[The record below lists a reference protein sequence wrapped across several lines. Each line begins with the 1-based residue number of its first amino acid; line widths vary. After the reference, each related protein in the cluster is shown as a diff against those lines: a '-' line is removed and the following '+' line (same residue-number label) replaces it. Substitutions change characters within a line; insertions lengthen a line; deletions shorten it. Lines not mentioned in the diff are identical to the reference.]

1 MFQVKDQHFSHSKVR
16 IQRDIWSPLVNT
28 LGGEKKYEFSLLRFE
43 ISAPLLSARP
53 QEIWKIRA
61 VVHVISLQ
69 LLKQHI

>member
-43 ISAPLLSARP
+43 ISALSC
-53 QEIWKIRA
+53 
-61 VVHVISLQ
+61 
-69 LLKQHI
+69 QHDHKKYGKYRL